1 MLQNGHAFLLTT
13 TAAFSLYFFFHHN
26 CRLRNK
32 GPRWL
37 KTAKSGRES
46 KMSLQRWEG
55 SCDKWVGLKEPAP
68 NNAPIR
74 HSRNAT
80 NRSMRTSCKEGLTVT
95 WAWGLGGR
103 LSEGLSG

>member
-1 MLQNGHAFLLTT
+1 MTRHAFLIVTT
-13 TAAFSLYFFFHHN
+13 GAILVSFLHS

-55 SCDKWVGLKEPAP
+55 SCDKWVGLKEPVP
-68 NNAPIR
+68 TNAPVK

-80 NRSMRTSCKEGLTVT
+80 NRSNKTAGIEGLTVT
-95 WAWGLGGR
+95 WRGVGEW
-103 LSEGLSG
+103 